1 MELTDK
7 TLMLA
12 VKAGDLEQF
21 GVLFERYHDP
31 IFAFFYRMTGDAS
44 VSEDL
49 TQEVFIRMLK
59 YRNTFGE
66 NSDFRGW
73 MYQIARNLR
82 ADHFRKRMPQAALLE
97 EIQTSHDPSP
107 SQRLE
112 REERY
117 AVLHQALLALPEDRR
132 ELLILARYEEMKYEE
147 IASLLS
153 IEVGAVKVRVHRALR
168 ELREL
173 FFKMSGEETACDV
186 KKPTTI

>member
-12 VKAGDLEQF
+12 VKSGDLEQF
-21 GVLFERYHDP
+21 GMLFERHHHA
-31 IFAFFYRMTGDAS
+31 IFAFFYRMTAEAS
-44 VSEDL
+44 ASEDL

-66 NSDFRGW
+66 DSEFRGW

-82 ADHFRKRMPQAALLE
+82 ADHFRNRRPEAALLE
-97 EIQTSHDPSP
+97 ELQMARDASP
-107 SQRLE
+107 SQRFE
-112 REERY
+112 HEQRV
-117 AVLHQALLALPEDRR
+117 AILHRALLALREDKR

-173 FFKMSGEETACDV
+173 FFKMSGEESECDV